1 MDSKYCVTCEKECG
15 SHSCRVC
22 GGAYHAIEPC
32 CKLEKISDNDEGFG
46 NKVLY
51 FGCSSK
57 SDHEIVEIYTPPVT
71 KKQKSLFSFFKPHLS
86 EPGSSLKHKKK

>member
-22 GGAYHAIEPC
+22 GGACHAIEPC

-46 NKVLY
+46 SKVLC

-57 SDHEIVEIYTPPVT
+57 SDHEIVEIYTPPLR
-71 KKQKSLFSFFKPHLS
+71 K
-86 EPGSSLKHKKK
+86 